1 MTKARGGSEGEASP
15 DCRDDETNSVV
26 VELLEVVFPPAAV
39 ERGVTEGVASAVVDL
54 DVNIVTVDAVVGLTI
69 MKLSDSVGVA
79 LADCRVR
86 ESDSDVTV
94 VELGSVTEER
104 GVAEG
109 VASDG

>member
-1 MTKARGGSEGEASP
+1 MTKARGGEEDVASP
-15 DCRDDETNSVV
+15 DCRDGETNSVV
-26 VELLEVVFPPAAV
+26 AELLEVVFSAAA
-39 ERGVTEGVASAVVDL
+39 ERGVASGVVDL
-54 DVNIVTVDAVVGLTI
+54 DVNVVAVDTVVGLTI

-79 LADCRVR
+79 SADCRVR